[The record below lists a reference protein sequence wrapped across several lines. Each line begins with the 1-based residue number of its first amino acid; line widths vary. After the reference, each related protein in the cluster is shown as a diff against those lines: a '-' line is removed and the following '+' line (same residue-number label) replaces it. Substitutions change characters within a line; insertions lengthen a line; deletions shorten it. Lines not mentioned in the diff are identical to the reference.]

1 MSSPVGSIPTNELI
15 DPNTVIGSTGTDP
28 MWMTFG
34 KARFTTGWQTF
45 MSGVANVLT
54 AVTSSGTTTERPT
67 KNLYIGRTYFDTTL
81 AKPIWY
87 NGTIWVLATG
97 AAA

>member
-1 MSSPVGSIPTNELI
+1 MSSPVGSLPTNELI

-54 AVTSSGTTTERPT
+54 AITSSGKTSERPT
-67 KNLYIGRTYFDTTL
+67 KSLYVGRTYFDTDL
-81 AKPIWY
+81 GFRIDY
-87 NGTIWVLATG
+87 NGTVWVNSSGTPV
-97 AAA
+97 